1 MGAQSPCFIPRGFT
15 LPVSQ
20 SSRLEDAYK
29 HVRTASHFQEVNR
42 RVWRRQKGTSDRG
55 EGGGA
60 SPGARLQGGGCS
72 LWDPQPREVPLRGP
86 ARRAGG
92 VARHLPG
99 SERGSTSGLGARR
112 PSAPGRRGQG
122 GWQGKGEAGEGR
134 RLGPRCL
141 GGAGGTEAAPRPH
154 LGDQRAHELLVVPL
168 PGSPRP
174 PSWSL
179 SLSPSGVSTGRHSAP
194 LISPCCPRPG
204 RERPPGSGP
213 RHPRFTPARTAGPGT
228 QGSSAS
234 VGPWPRPCGRR
245 RRRPP

>member
-1 MGAQSPCFIPRGFT
+1 M
-15 LPVSQ
+15 L
-20 SSRLEDAYK
+20 
-29 HVRTASHFQEVNR
+29 ASHFQEMNR

-60 SPGARLQGGGCS
+60 SQGAWLQGGGCS

-92 VARHLPG
+92 VARDLPG
-99 SERGSTSGLGARR
+99 SERGSTSGLGAPR
-112 PSAPGRRGQG
+112 PSAWGRWREG

-134 RLGPRCL
+134 KLGPRCL
-141 GGAGGTEAAPRPH
+141 GAQEARR
-154 LGDQRAHELLVVPL
+154 LL
-168 PGSPRP
+168 PGLTWGPACPPTPRSSPARITSS

-213 RHPRFTPARTAGPGT
+213 RHPRFAPAGTAGPGT

>member
-1 MGAQSPCFIPRGFT
+1 M
-15 LPVSQ
+15 L
-20 SSRLEDAYK
+20 
-29 HVRTASHFQEVNR
+29 ASHFQEVNR

-92 VARHLPG
+92 SHATCPGPSEGALRGWEHGVLQPRGGGGREVGREKERQVRAEGWVRAAWGAQEARRLLPG
-99 SERGSTSGLGARR
+99 LTWGPACPRTPRSSPARITS
-112 PSAPGRRGQG
+112 S
-122 GWQGKGEAGEGR
+122 
-134 RLGPRCL
+134 
-141 GGAGGTEAAPRPH
+141 
-154 LGDQRAHELLVVPL
+154 
-168 PGSPRP
+168 

-179 SLSPSGVSTGRHSAP
+179 SLSPSGVSTGRRSAP

-213 RHPRFTPARTAGPGT
+213 RHPRFTPAGTAGPGT